1 MIKQIL
7 ACDRCGLMVV
17 IALFSLLLFGCES
30 KQEPNTLSIGK
41 SLAKKSFDKAYTLKG
56 LVSNDKQTI
65 KNGRVEATDLSGQ
78 ILATSLLVDNA
89 RYRIELPAGTA
100 YPVILTAISSR
111 DSEQL
116 RVVVTDPTLVNFD
129 ITSLTTSIADQAKK
143 MGGYTKNNLQR
154 AAIGG
159 VAVPERDTSQAGF
172 RGDPTK
178 QFGGWH

>member
-1 MIKQIL
+1 MIKPVL
-7 ACDRCGLMVV
+7 PGYRFGLMVV
-17 IALFSLLLFGCES
+17 MALFSLLLLGCES
-30 KQEPNTLSIGK
+30 KQEPTALSTGK
-41 SLAKKSFDKAYTLKG
+41 SVAKQNFDRAYALKG

-65 KNGRVEATDLSGQ
+65 KNGRVEATDLRGQ
-78 ILATSLLVDNA
+78 ILATSLLIENA

-100 YPVILTAISSR
+100 YPVILTAFSSS

-143 MGGYTKNNLQR
+143 MGGYTKTNLQR
-154 AAIGG
+154 AAMGG
-159 VAVPERDTSQAGF
+159 VAVPDRDRTQAGF